1 MKKILSSIP
10 LLLCAAIANAAVQT
24 LPFNDSLPY
33 SEGQLFTVGAGVW
46 DAGGNAGAE
55 ITVSNSAV
63 LIAPAGLTNATG
75 KGIRWS
81 PSGTAR
87 RSTMQ
92 FTAATNGTLYA
103 SFLINAISAPST
115 ARLIAY
121 FDSSTSQPSSP
132 QLGFF
137 VGNGTFGIGK
147 KSSTPGATT
156 PISSGTH
163 FIVVRYNF
171 TGTTS
176 DTVDF
181 WVDPSSSTFGST
193 PPAVTGNTSGAN
205 NVASIPYFGIYAASG
220 SGPTIYLDE
229 VRIGTTWTS
238 VTPASGIVQ
247 PPPSTNTTP
256 RITQTLITGGNIVLR
271 GTNGSPSGGYEILCA
286 TTLSLP
292 SNQWS
297 VIASNVFD
305 LAGKFDFTNTS
316 AAGSPQKFYRLRT
329 GSSTNVVVVIAPAI
343 TSQPQNQT
351 AAVGQSALFSVTAS
365 GTTPLNY
372 QWYFNTNTPIP
383 NATNATHA
391 ISSVVSNDV
400 GGYSIIVA
408 NSAGSVTSVVARL
421 TISPAPTNGNWFVS
435 PTGNDSNP
443 GNIAAPFATLN
454 KAQSVALPAHI
465 IYMRGGTYLPSATI
479 NITSSGTAGN
489 NIQLLAY
496 PGETP
501 YLNFT
506 NQPYG
511 AANRGVYF
519 RTNANYWTVKGLE
532 IGFAGDNGI
541 KVEGSH
547 LRFEQ
552 CVLHNNGDTGIQI
565 GFGHTDVN
573 PGGQLAAYIEVVNCD
588 SYQNY
593 DSDSSGGDAD
603 GFAAK
608 MHCGQGIVFTGCR
621 SWENSDDGWDL
632 FETDYSIVIS
642 NCWTWRSAPY
652 GQGNGNGFKLGGD
665 GAGGNS
671 MGTHSAYNCVSF
683 GHKVN
688 GFTQNS
694 HRDGLLV
701 QHCLSFSNGNSGYNY
716 FMEGTL
722 NSGKQNIFRNNVSIP
737 RTGVN
742 GGGFIADNVPVE
754 QNNSWNL
761 VVTANAA
768 DYLSILEAA
777 AKAPRQPDGSLP
789 TGFAQLV
796 AGSDLIDKGANVS
809 LPFNGTAPDLGPY
822 EAP

>member
-1 MKKILSSIP
+1 MLYIDEYRIGTSWAEVVPSGGPIIGEKLGFTTQP
-10 LLLCAAIANAAVQT
+10 ANAAPAATMSPVVVQVQNAGGASAASNGVPVT
-24 LPFNDSLPY
+24 LTLTSGSGTLSGTLTQNTDANGKATFSNLSIN
-33 SEGQLFTVGAGVW
+33 TAGAGKQLT
-46 DAGGNAGAE
+46 ATASGIG
-55 ITVSNSAV
+55 
-63 LIAPAGLTNATG
+63 AGLTAAVSATFS
-75 KGIRWS
+75 IV
-81 PSGTAR
+81 
-87 RSTMQ
+87 
-92 FTAATNGTLYA
+92 
-103 SFLINAISAPST
+103 APSVGT
-115 ARLIAY
+115 
-121 FDSSTSQPSSP
+121 
-132 QLGFF
+132 QL
-137 VGNGTFGIGK
+137 
-147 KSSTPGATT
+147 A
-156 PISSGTH
+156 
-163 FIVVRYNF
+163 
-171 TGTTS
+171 
-176 DTVDF
+176 
-181 WVDPSSSTFGST
+181 
-193 PPAVTGNTSGAN
+193 
-205 NVASIPYFGIYAASG
+205 
-220 SGPTIYLDE
+220 
-229 VRIGTTWTS
+229 
-238 VTPASGIVQ
+238 
-247 PPPSTNTTP
+247 
-256 RITQTLITGGNIVLR
+256 
-271 GTNGSPSGGYEILCA
+271 
-286 TTLSLP
+286 
-292 SNQWS
+292 
-297 VIASNVFD
+297 
-305 LAGKFDFTNTS
+305 
-316 AAGSPQKFYRLRT
+316 
-329 GSSTNVVVVIAPAI
+329 
-343 TSQPQNQT
+343 
-351 AAVGQSALFSVTAS
+351 
-365 GTTPLNY
+365 
-372 QWYFNTNTPIP
+372 
-383 NATNATHA
+383 
-391 ISSVVSNDV
+391 
-400 GGYSIIVA
+400 
-408 NSAGSVTSVVARL
+408 
-421 TISPAPTNGNWFVS
+421 
-435 PTGNDSNP
+435 
-443 GNIAAPFATLN
+443 
-454 KAQSVALPAHI
+454 
-465 IYMRGGTYLPSATI
+465 
-479 NITSSGTAGN
+479 
-489 NIQLLAY
+489 
-496 PGETP
+496 
-501 YLNFT
+501 FT

-809 LPFNGTAPDLGPY
+809 LPFNVTAPDLGPY